1 MSDQNHAETLIRIGK
16 ELAAL
21 RVRKGY
27 TSHETFAHDFH
38 LPRVQYWR
46 IERGRTNCTMNSLMK
61 ILQIHDMS
69 LEAFF
74 QRLKDSN

>member
-1 MSDQNHAETLIRIGK
+1 MPDQDHSPALIKIGK

-21 RVRKGY
+21 RQKKGY
-27 TSHETFAHDFH
+27 TSHETFAHAFN

-46 IERGRTNCTMNSLMK
+46 IERGRTNCTLRSLTR
-61 ILQIHDMS
+61 ILEIHNMT

-74 QRLKDSN
+74 ERMKQSA